1 MNEFKK
7 DLKWAAVFLLIIA
20 VSALVIFFHR
30 SLPKT
35 AKTAQIL
42 QNGEVVRTVDLDTD
56 EPYEFEI
63 DSDNGHNTIRVEN
76 GKIGVIDADCPD
88 KICVR
93 QGFIDNS
100 ALPIVCLP
108 HKLLVVITDN
118 GGDIDAVSGQ

>member
-1 MNEFKK
+1 MTESKQN
-7 DLKWAAVFLLIIA
+7 LVWAAVFLLIIA

-42 QNGEVVRTVDLDTD
+42 QNGEVLRTVDLDID

-63 DSDNGHNTIRVEN
+63 VSDSGHNTIRVEN

-93 QGFIDNS
+93 QGFIDNG

-108 HKLLVVITDN
+108 HRLSVVITDN
-118 GGDIDAVSGQ
+118 GSEIDAVSGQ

>member
-1 MNEFKK
+1 MTESKQN
-7 DLKWAAVFLLIIA
+7 LVWAAVFILIIA

-42 QNGEVVRTVDLDTD
+42 QNGEVVRTVDLDID

-63 DSDNGHNTIRVEN
+63 VSDSGHNTIRVEN
-76 GKIGVIDADCPD
+76 GKIGVVDADCPD

-93 QGFIDNS
+93 QGFIDNG

-108 HKLLVVITDN
+108 HRLSVVITDN
-118 GGDIDAVSGQ
+118 GSEIDAVSGK